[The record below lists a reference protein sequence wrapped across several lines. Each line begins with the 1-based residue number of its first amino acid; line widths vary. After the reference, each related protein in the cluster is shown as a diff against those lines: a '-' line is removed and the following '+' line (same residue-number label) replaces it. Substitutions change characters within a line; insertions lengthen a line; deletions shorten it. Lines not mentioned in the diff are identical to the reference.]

1 MTARAMR
8 GFDRARIRG
17 APRGAS
23 RSRAFGVE
31 RSLSA
36 RSSTE
41 RRWSADGTPVA
52 ECVCGCVACRVR
64 TSGFAGRRQWRQ
76 WRQCGMSA
84 CRHVGMSAVRP
95 VAHCAAQSCAEP
107 RAIAVLEMPRRQR
120 RRRESNRAQRAG
132 RVLSRPIGAT
142 FAMRIVKERGER
154 REVARVYH
162 PGRLEGWKAGRL
174 EGWKAGRREGG
185 KAWDG
190 VRPSAPSY
198 VVVHRDEGRGA
209 HYRRGRWRQPGSS
222 RVNRRRALGGFGFG
236 FGCVGTAR
244 VRLKRVTCPHPAAC
258 RARSPMRWRRR
269 APSAAWILLEPRSNP
284 DLIPR
289 ERRAPRRPVSPAMR
303 CGPPNAGR
311 MFRAALY
318 LRPRY
323 CSVQMC
329 VKCLIDVCARICALS
344 RYATTNAYGL

>member
-1 MTARAMR
+1 M
-8 GFDRARIRG
+8 
-17 APRGAS
+17 
-23 RSRAFGVE
+23 
-31 RSLSA
+31 
-36 RSSTE
+36 E

-64 TSGFAGRRQWRQ
+64 TSGFAGLRRQWRQ
-76 WRQCGMSA
+76 WRQCGVSA
-84 CRHVGMSAVRP
+84 CRHVGMSAARPAARP
-95 VAHCAAQSCAEP
+95 VAHCAAQPCAEP
-107 RAIAVLEMPRRQR
+107 RAIAVLEMPRGQR

-162 PGRLEGWKAGRL
+162 PGRL
-174 EGWKAGRREGG
+174 EGG

-236 FGCVGTAR
+236 CVGTAR

-258 RARSPMRWRRR
+258 RARSPMRWGRR

>member
-1 MTARAMR
+1 
-8 GFDRARIRG
+8 
-17 APRGAS
+17 
-23 RSRAFGVE
+23 
-31 RSLSA
+31 
-36 RSSTE
+36 
-41 RRWSADGTPVA
+41 
-52 ECVCGCVACRVR
+52 
-64 TSGFAGRRQWRQ
+64 
-76 WRQCGMSA
+76 MSA
-84 CRHVGMSAVRP
+84 ARPAARP
-95 VAHCAAQSCAEP
+95 VAHCAAQPCAEP
-107 RAIAVLEMPRRQR
+107 RAIAVLEMPRGQR

-162 PGRLEGWKAGRL
+162 PGRLEGWKAGRR
-174 EGWKAGRREGG
+174 EGGKAGRLEGG

-190 VRPSAPSY
+190 VRPFAPSY

-209 HYRRGRWRQPGSS
+209 HYRRGRWQRPGSS
-222 RVNRRRALGGFGFG
+222 RVNRRRALGGFG
-236 FGCVGTAR
+236 CVGTAC

>member
-1 MTARAMR
+1 M
-8 GFDRARIRG
+8 
-17 APRGAS
+17 
-23 RSRAFGVE
+23 E
-31 RSLSA
+31 C
-36 RSSTE
+36 
-41 RRWSADGTPVA
+41 RWSADGAPVA

-64 TSGFAGRRQWRQ
+64 TSGFAGLRRQ
-76 WRQCGMSA
+76 WRQCGVSA
-84 CRHVGMSAVRP
+84 CRHVGMSAARP

-107 RAIAVLEMPRRQR
+107 RAIAVLEMPRGQR

-174 EGWKAGRREGG
+174 EGG

-190 VRPSAPSY
+190 VRPFAPSY

-209 HYRRGRWRQPGSS
+209 HYRRGRWQRPGSS

-236 FGCVGTAR
+236 FGFGCVGTAC

-258 RARSPMRWRRR
+258 RARSPMRWGRR
-269 APSAAWILLEPRSNP
+269 APSA
-284 DLIPR
+284 
-289 ERRAPRRPVSPAMR
+289 ERRAPRGSCSNPAR
-303 CGPPNAGR
+303 TRISSRASGARRAGR
-311 MFRAALY
+311 SRPRCDAARRMRAA
-318 LRPRY
+318 
-323 CSVQMC
+323 CSAPPFTC
-329 VKCLIDVCARICALS
+329 GRGTARCRCA
-344 RYATTNAYGL
+344 

>member
-1 MTARAMR
+1 MRLRRLPSEDERFRRA
-8 GFDRARIRG
+8 A
-17 APRGAS
+17 AAV
-23 RSRAFGVE
+23 AAV
-31 RSLSA
+31 
-36 RSSTE
+36 
-41 RRWSADGTPVA
+41 RR
-52 ECVCGCVACRVR
+52 
-64 TSGFAGRRQWRQ
+64 
-76 WRQCGMSA
+76 
-84 CRHVGMSAVRP
+84 VGMSAARP

-107 RAIAVLEMPRRQR
+107 RAIAVLEMPRGQR

-162 PGRLEGWKAGRL
+162 PGRLEGWKA
-174 EGWKAGRREGG
+174 
-185 KAWDG
+185 WDG

-236 FGCVGTAR
+236 CVGTAR
-244 VRLKRVTCPHPAAC
+244 VRLKRVTCPHPAAR

-311 MFRAALY
+311 MFRAGLY

>member
-1 MTARAMR
+1 M
-8 GFDRARIRG
+8 
-17 APRGAS
+17 
-23 RSRAFGVE
+23 
-31 RSLSA
+31 
-36 RSSTE
+36 E
-41 RRWSADGTPVA
+41 RRWNAG
-52 ECVCGCVACRVR
+52 GRVR
-64 TSGFAGRRQWRQ
+64 MRLRRLPSEDERFRRAAAAVAAVRQWRQWRQ

-84 CRHVGMSAVRP
+84 CRHVGMSAARP

-107 RAIAVLEMPRRQR
+107 RAIAVLEMPRGQR

-174 EGWKAGRREGG
+174 EGWKAGRLEGG

-190 VRPSAPSY
+190 VRPFAPSY

-209 HYRRGRWRQPGSS
+209 HYRRGRWQRPGSS

-236 FGCVGTAR
+236 FGCVGTAC

-258 RARSPMRWRRR
+258 RARSPMRWGRRAPSAERR